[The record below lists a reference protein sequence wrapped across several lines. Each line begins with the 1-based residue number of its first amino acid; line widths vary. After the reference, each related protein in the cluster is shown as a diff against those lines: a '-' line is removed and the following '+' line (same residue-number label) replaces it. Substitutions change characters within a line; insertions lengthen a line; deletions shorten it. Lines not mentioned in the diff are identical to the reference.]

1 MTPLNLRQY
10 HELALHTWQTMLSLS
25 KTEEQRTH
33 YQERVDQAAAKLQ
46 VVRQKHDAL
55 DLVGY
60 ET

>member
-25 KTEEQRTH
+25 KTEEQRAH
-33 YQERVDQAAAKLQ
+33 YQERVDQAARNLQ
-46 VVRQKHDAL
+46 LVRQKADAQH
-55 DLVGY
+55 LVGY